1 MDKAQY
7 RGNEEQ
13 GNVSPCNYARNLS
26 TAHAFY
32 NAFTALGERSE
43 NHLHGEVVSFG
54 TCVLYAFDGNL
65 KALEEQVALNRK
77 LGLPITLA
85 DLDITPESV
94 DADLN
99 IIVERA
105 QKTNEWGR
113 APYGFTADRF
123 RQAILDTNAYGQAVA
138 ADNKT
143 AQAEALDAIVA
154 HAPSVETAVPRK
166 MQLKEAYGDYF
177 TEDTFTVI

>member
-1 MDKAQY
+1 MTTNIGAE
-7 RGNEEQ
+7 RGAYYFN
-13 GNVSPCNYARNLS
+13 SS

-32 NAFTALGERSE
+32 NAFTALGERGE
-43 NHLHGEVVSFG
+43 KHLHGEVVSFG

-77 LGLPITLA
+77 LGLPTTLA

-94 DADLN
+94 DADLD

-113 APYGFTADRF
+113 APYGYTPERF
-123 RQAILDTNAYGQAVA
+123 RQAILDVDAYGRAHKAGNTAAEAAALEAVA
-138 ADNKT
+138 AHTVT
-143 AQAEALDAIVA
+143 A
-154 HAPSVETAVPRK
+154 ETTAPRK
-166 MQLKEAYGDYF
+166 L
-177 TEDTFTVI
+177 